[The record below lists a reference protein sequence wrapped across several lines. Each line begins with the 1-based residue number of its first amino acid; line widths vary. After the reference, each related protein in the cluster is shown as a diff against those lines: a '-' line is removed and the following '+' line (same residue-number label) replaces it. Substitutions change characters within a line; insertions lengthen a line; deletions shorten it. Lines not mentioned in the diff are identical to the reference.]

1 MASKKKLYRV
11 AFVNQ
16 GKVYEI
22 YARRVSQ
29 GELYGFV
36 DVEGILFG
44 EKSAVVID
52 PSEERLKSEF
62 EGVSRTHIPMHAIV
76 RIDEVEKQGA
86 AKIVPIS
93 GRIED
98 VIPFPGPLGGPAG
111 KKGGKD

>member
-1 MASKKKLYRV
+1 MIQHMAKKKLYRV

-29 GELYGFV
+29 GDLYGFV
-36 DVEGILFG
+36 EVEDIIFG

-52 PSEERLKSEF
+52 PSEERLKTEF
-62 EGVSRTHIPMHAIV
+62 EGVNRTHVPMHAIV

-86 AKIVPIS
+86 AKIVALS
-93 GRIED
+93 GKSDDI
-98 VIPFPGPLGGPAG
+98 IPFPMQPPP
-111 KKGGKD
+111 KKGRE